1 MNNIWLI
8 ATLWMA
14 TALLASLLS
23 IRFGISVAII
33 EILLG
38 IFGGN
43 FLGLQ
48 ATSWI
53 GFMASLGSVL
63 LTFLAGSEIEPA
75 TFRLY
80 LKPSLFI
87 GISSFLVPFLAI
99 GAFTFF
105 VMHWTLSAAEIAGLA
120 LSTTSVAV
128 IYAVIVGSNLHTTAM
143 GKLIL
148 AACFITDFL
157 TVLVLSLLFAHVN
170 LWIFVFLAV
179 MAALAWKLPVF
190 TRWLIGKWGGDI
202 SEVVP
207 KFLFLLL
214 FFLGWLSTSARTDA
228 VLPAYLVGAIVA
240 GVFASDKVLL
250 HRIRSIAFSLLTPF
264 FFISTGTLISL
275 NALWPSLMLVLAL
288 LVIQLVTKFIGVWP
302 LTRVFRMTPREGT
315 YTTLLMATGL
325 TFGSIASLY
334 GLTHHIID
342 DQQYTVLLSAVIG
355 SAMIPSF
362 VAQTWFRPQAQA
374 AHLVQELDGPAEA
387 SVTEVG

>member
-1 MNNIWLI
+1 MNNVWLI

-99 GAFTFF
+99 GAFTFY
-105 VMHWTLSAAEIAGLA
+105 VMHWTLAAAEIAGLA

-128 IYAVIVGSNLHTTAM
+128 IYAVIVGSNLHTT
-143 GKLIL
+143 GVGRLIL

-157 TVLVLSLLFAHVN
+157 TVLVLSVLFAHVN
-170 LWIFVFLAV
+170 LWIFAFLAV
-179 MAALAWKLPVF
+179 MAILAWKLPVF
-190 TRWLIGKWGGDI
+190 TRWLIGKWGSDI

-275 NALWPSLMLVLAL
+275 NALWPGTLMILAL
-288 LVIQLVTKFIGVWP
+288 LAIQIATKFVGVWP
-302 LTRVFRMTPREGT
+302 LTRLFRMTPREGT
-315 YTTLLMATGL
+315 FTTLLMSTGL

-342 DQQYTVLLSAVIG
+342 DQQYTILLSAVIG

-362 VAQTWFRPQAQA
+362 VAQAWFRPET
-374 AHLVQELDGPAEA
+374 HMVPSLQELEGPAEA

>member
-362 VAQTWFRPQAQA
+362 VAQTWFRPQAQVA
-374 AHLVQELDGPAEA
+374 RLVQELDGPAEA